1 MFVFAINSYYI
12 LLMELFNHLKN
23 FLKENRVKYIIGI
36 ILLIVVD
43 FLQLVSPLITGSFVD
58 DIGGGVMTG
67 RKIIFYMAAVIIVT
81 LGVALGRYGWRM
93 TIIGIAK
100 KLEYKMRQMVFEKL
114 TNLNQTYYNSHKT
127 GDIMARCTNDISTV
141 RQAFGQGTILVIDSL
156 FMAIMAITIMATRVN
171 PSLTFVA
178 LIPLPVVAFVM
189 MFLTKTMGKRF
200 KLVQEAFSTISDR
213 AQESFSGIRIIKSFV
228 QEKINLHYFNE
239 SNKNNMDKS
248 LDLVKVQGILFPF
261 VATIASISLLVSIF
275 YGGNLVIDQVITLG
289 ELVSFIALIGM
300 MTWPM
305 MALGFMF
312 TLMQRGK
319 VSLTRIN
326 EILNAD
332 DEIEKVLEGFG
343 FIDSS
348 IEVTNLTF
356 RYPDAVVNALE
367 NVSFKVR
374 SGESLAIVGHTG
386 AGKSTLVELL
396 LKTYNV
402 DDNSI
407 FVGGRDINRLSLNEL
422 RSNIGYVPQNNFL
435 FSKTI
440 NQNIAF
446 HTDDID
452 ENRVED
458 MTKVAM
464 VYKEVDS
471 LEKKFL
477 TELGERGVNLSG
489 GQKQRISIARAFYKS
504 PEIIILDDS
513 LSAVDTKT
521 EERILHHV
529 REELK
534 DKTAILISHRVS
546 TVKDADRIIVL
557 EEGRIIEEGT
567 HAGLIEKGGYYN
579 GLYEK
584 QLLEEKIRE
593 E

>member
-1 MFVFAINSYYI
+1 
-12 LLMELFNHLKN
+12 MELFNHLKN

-36 ILLIVVD
+36 ILLVIVD
-43 FLQLVSPLITGSFVD
+43 ILQLVSPLITGSFVD
-58 DIGGGVMTG
+58 DIGDGLMTG
-67 RKIIFYMAAVIIVT
+67 HKIIFYMAAVILLT
-81 LGVALGRYGWRM
+81 LGVALGRYGWRT
-93 TIIGIAK
+93 TIIGISK
-100 KLEYKMRQMVFEKL
+100 KLEYKMRQMMFEKL

-127 GDIMARCTNDISTV
+127 GDLMARCTNDISTV
-141 RQAFGQGTILVIDSL
+141 RQAFGQGTILVIDSF
-156 FMAIMAITIMATRVN
+156 FMAIMAIFIMATRVN

-178 LIPLPVVAFVM
+178 LIPLPIVAFVM

-200 KLVQEAFSTISDR
+200 KLVQEAFSTISER

-239 SNKNNMDKS
+239 SNRNNMNKS
-248 LDLVKVQGILFPF
+248 LDLVKVQGILHPF
-261 VATIASISLLVSIF
+261 VATIASISLLISIF

-289 ELVSFIALIGM
+289 DLVSFIALIGM

-305 MALGFMF
+305 MALGFVF

-356 RYPDAVVNALE
+356 RYPEAVVNALE
-367 NVSFKVR
+367 NVSFKIR

-396 LKTYNV
+396 LKTYKVN
-402 DDNSI
+402 DNSI
-407 FVGGRDINRLSLNEL
+407 FVGGRDINELSLNEL

-435 FSKTI
+435 FSKNI

-446 HTDDID
+446 YTDDID

-458 MTKVAM
+458 MTRVAM
-464 VYKEVDS
+464 VYNEIDS
-471 LEKKFL
+471 LDKKFL

-521 EERILHHV
+521 EDRILHHV
-529 REELK
+529 REELR

-546 TVKDADRIIVL
+546 TVKDADHIIVL

-567 HAGLIEKGGYYN
+567 HSGLIEKGGYYN

-584 QLLEEKIRE
+584 QLLEEKILE

>member
-1 MFVFAINSYYI
+1 
-12 LLMELFNHLKN
+12 MELFKHLMN

-36 ILLIVVD
+36 ILLIIVD
-43 FLQLVSPLITGSFVD
+43 VLQLVSPLITGSFVD
-58 DIGGGVMTG
+58 DIGDGVMTG
-67 RKIIFYMAAVIIVT
+67 RKIIYYMAAVIILT

-93 TIIGIAK
+93 TIICIAK
-100 KLEYKMRQMVFEKL
+100 KLEYRMRQMVFEKL

-127 GDIMARCTNDISTV
+127 GDLMARCTNDISTV
-141 RQAFGQGTILVIDSL
+141 RQAFGQGTILVIDSF
-156 FMAIMAITIMATRVN
+156 FMAIMAIFIMATRVN

-178 LIPLPVVAFVM
+178 LIPLPIVAFVM

-200 KLVQEAFSTISDR
+200 KLVQEAFSTISER

-239 SNKNNMDKS
+239 SNRNNMNKS
-248 LDLVKVQGILFPF
+248 LDLVKVQGILHPF

-305 MALGFMF
+305 MALGFVF

-356 RYPDAVVNALE
+356 RYPEAVVNALE
-367 NVSFKVR
+367 NVSFKIR

-386 AGKSTLVELL
+386 SGKSTLVELL
-396 LKTYNV
+396 LKTYKVN
-402 DDNSI
+402 DNSI
-407 FVGGRDINRLSLNEL
+407 FVGGRDINELSLSEL

-446 HTDDID
+446 YTDDID

-458 MTKVAM
+458 MAKVAM
-464 VYKEVDS
+464 VYQEVDS
-471 LEKKFL
+471 LDKKFL

-521 EERILHHV
+521 EDRILHHV

-567 HAGLIEKGGYYN
+567 HAGLIEKGGYYS

-584 QLLEEKIRE
+584 QLLEEKILE